1 MQEAIGAGGR
11 AVVGVG
17 ALVGL
22 AALGWRRWLAGPG
35 SGLSWF
41 LVLPPLVYVLAVYPP
56 LFTGSYAVPTGDPSL
71 VALVALNG
79 LAAGVMEDLVFRGL
93 VLGSLLAA
101 WGQGR
106 GGLGRA
112 LVVSSLFFS
121 VPHALNVLA
130 GADPVR
136 TTAQLVWAFLLGVV
150 FAALTVAGGTVW
162 PVALLHGLGN
172 ALIHANRLGHD
183 GATEPAAA
191 VLLALAPLPLV
202 TYSWF
207 VLRRGRQLERAP
219 AAPS

>member
-1 MQEAIGAGGR
+1 
-11 AVVGVG
+11 
-17 ALVGL
+17 
-22 AALGWRRWLAGPG
+22 
-35 SGLSWF
+35 
-41 LVLPPLVYVLAVYPP
+41 
-56 LFTGSYAVPTGDPSL
+56 
-71 VALVALNG
+71 
-79 LAAGVMEDLVFRGL
+79 
-93 VLGSLLAA
+93 
-101 WGQGR
+101 
-106 GGLGRA
+106 
-112 LVVSSLFFS
+112 

-136 TTAQLVWAFLLGVV
+136 TTAQLVWAFLLGLV